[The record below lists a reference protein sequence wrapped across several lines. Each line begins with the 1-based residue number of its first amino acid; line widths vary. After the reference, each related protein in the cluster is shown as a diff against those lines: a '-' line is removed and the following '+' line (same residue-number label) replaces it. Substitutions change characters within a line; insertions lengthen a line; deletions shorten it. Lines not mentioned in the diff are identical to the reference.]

1 MGLFNLFKKKEQPIQ
16 NQENKILL
24 AMPMFGGGNRY
35 DINKITDYLK
45 KYWNLSVTSIDG
57 DNDTAILDIDGEKV
71 AIAFMPAPIPSHDIE
86 ETARYAYNW
95 PTILDDVTN
104 MTGHA
109 IVSVMSGSKTTAERY
124 KLLSKVL
131 HTILVTSD
139 AIGIY
144 QGSQTLLI
152 PKDQYVESAQSLKDG
167 ANPIS
172 LWVYLGLRTS
182 EDGNSIYTYGL
193 KEFGKHE
200 MEIINS
206 KLNLEELYDF
216 ISNICAYVIGS
227 NVSFNHGETL
237 GYTADQ
243 KIKITLSKGQFIDG
257 QTLKL
262 EI

>member
-16 NQENKILL
+16 KQENKILL
-24 AMPMFGGGNRY
+24 AMPMFGDGNRY
-35 DINKITDYLK
+35 DINKIKDYLK
-45 KYWNLSVTSIDG
+45 DYWNLTVTSIDG
-57 DNDTAILDIDGEKV
+57 DNDTAILDIEGEKV
-71 AIAFMPAPIPSHDIE
+71 AIAYMAVSIPSNDIE

-95 PTILDDVTN
+95 PTILNDVKDS
-104 MTGHA
+104 TGHA
-109 IVSVMSGSKTTAERY
+109 IVSVMSGTKTTVERY
-124 KLLSKVL
+124 RLLSKVL
-131 HTILVTSD
+131 HSILVTSD

-152 PKDQYVESAQSLKDG
+152 PKDQYVESAQSIKDG
-167 ANPIS
+167 ANPINI
-172 LWVYLGLRTS
+172 WIYLGLRTS
-182 EDGNSIYTYGL
+182 EESNSIYTYGL

-227 NVSFNHGETL
+227 NVSFNDGETL
-237 GYTADQ
+237 GYTEDQ
-243 KIKITLSKGQFIDG
+243 KIKITLSKGQFTEG

-262 EI
+262 EM